1 MIFRL
6 TASRGRANVEK
17 NDLTLFSRQREILHL
32 SLPIIGGMVSQNV
45 LNLVDL
51 WLVSGLGPAALAACG
66 LANFMNF
73 MAVAAI
79 TGLSTAV
86 QATAAR
92 RVGEGRL
99 AEAAVPLN
107 GGLLMSLAVGVP
119 LSAIL
124 IVATPWFFEQM
135 VDDPAVVAEG
145 VPYLQWRLVAVALVG
160 MNFSF
165 RGYWSAVK
173 LTRLYL
179 YTLIW
184 MHALNIVFSWTLIY
198 GKFGFP
204 ALGTAGAGIGTSLSI
219 AVGTATYFWHAG
231 RHARDHGFLHG
242 LPGRAQMRALLKLGL
257 PTCVQ
262 QLLFSGGFTALFWI
276 VAQVGTAELAIANVL
291 VTISLV
297 AVLPGIGFGLAATT
311 LVSQALGR
319 KDPADAHRWAWDVY
333 KVAARLFLVLAVP
346 LLLFPT
352 AVLGVFV
359 DDPALIALGT
369 FPLQLLAVGIVFDG
383 LGLVMMHALLGAG
396 ATGLVMKV
404 SVAFQWLL
412 FLPVAYALGPGFG
425 MGLTAI
431 WIGMTLYRGLQA
443 GVFVV
448 AWERK
453 TWSAIR
459 V

>member
-1 MIFRL
+1 M
-6 TASRGRANVEK
+6 T
-17 NDLTLFSRQREILHL
+17 
-32 SLPIIGGMVSQNV
+32 SQNV
-45 LNLVDL
+45 LNLVDT
-51 WLVSGLGPAALAACG
+51 WLVGGLGAAALAACG
-66 LANFMNF
+66 LANFLNF

-86 QATAAR
+86 QAMAAR

-99 AEAAVPLN
+99 GEAAVPLN
-107 GGLLMSLAVGVP
+107 GGLLVSLAVGVP
-119 LSAIL
+119 LSLLL
-124 IVATPWFFEQM
+124 IAAAPWLFAQL
-135 VDDPAVVAEG
+135 VDDPAVVEEG
-145 VPYLQWRLVAVALVG
+145 VPYLQWRLVAVALIG

-179 YTLIW
+179 YTLVW

-198 GKFGFP
+198 GKFGLP
-204 ALGTAGAGIGTSLSI
+204 ALGTAGAGLGTTLAI
-219 AVGTATYFWHAG
+219 AVGTATYFWHAS
-231 RHARDHGFLHG
+231 RHARGHGFLQA
-242 LPGRAQMRALLKLGL
+242 LPGREQLRGLLKLGL

-276 VAQVGTAELAIANVL
+276 VGQVGTAELAVVNVL
-291 VTISLV
+291 VNVTLL

-319 KDPADAHRWAWDVY
+319 QDPADAHRWAWDVY
-333 KVAARLFLVLAVP
+333 KIGAVLFGAVALP
-346 LLLFPT
+346 MLLLPGP
-352 AVLGVFV
+352 VLQVFLR
-359 DDPALIALGT
+359 DPALVEIGRL
-369 FPLQLLAVGIVFDG
+369 PLQLVGLGILLDG

-396 ATGLVMKV
+396 ATALVMKV
-404 SVAFQWLL
+404 SIGMQWLL
-412 FLPVAYALGPGFG
+412 FLPLAYVLGPLLGL
-425 MGLTAI
+425 GLTSI
-431 WIGMTLYRGLQA
+431 WLGMTLYRALQA

-453 TWSAIR
+453 SWAAIR

>member
-1 MIFRL
+1 MNSPR
-6 TASRGRANVEK
+6 T
-17 NDLTLFSRQREILHL
+17 REILHL
-32 SLPIIGGMVSQNV
+32 SLPIIGGMMSQNV
-45 LNLVDL
+45 LNLVDT
-51 WLVSGLGPAALAACG
+51 WLVGGLGAAALAACG

-86 QATAAR
+86 QAMAAR

-99 AEAAVPLN
+99 AETAIPLN
-107 GGLLMSLAVGVP
+107 GGLLLSLAVGLP
-119 LSAIL
+119 LSLLL
-124 IVATPWFFEQM
+124 IALVPWLFPQL
-135 VDDPAVVAEG
+135 VNDPAVAEQG

-179 YTLIW
+179 YTLLW
-184 MHALNIVFSWTLIY
+184 MHALNILFSWTLIY

-204 ALGTAGAGIGTSLSI
+204 ALGTTGAGIGTSLAI
-219 AVGTATYFWHAG
+219 AAGTATYFWHAS
-231 RHARDHGFLHG
+231 RHAKGHGFLHG
-242 LPGRAQMRALLKLGL
+242 LPSREQIRGLLKLGM
-257 PTCVQ
+257 PTCIQ
-262 QLLFSGGFTALFWI
+262 QLLFSGGFTMLFWI
-276 VAQVGTAELAIANVL
+276 VGQIGTAELAVANVL
-291 VTISLV
+291 VNITLL

-333 KVAARLFLVLAVP
+333 KVAAALFTALALP
-346 LLLFPT
+346 MLLLPAPILEFF
-352 AVLGVFV
+352 LR
-359 DDPALIALGT
+359 DPRLVEIGRL
-369 FPLQLLAVGIVFDG
+369 PLQLVGLGILLDG

-404 SVAFQWLL
+404 SVGFQWLL
-412 FLPVAYALGPGFG
+412 FLPIAYVLGPMLGL
-425 MGLTAI
+425 GLTAV
-431 WIGMTLYRGLQA
+431 WLGMTVYRALQSA
-443 GVFVV
+443 VFMV
-448 AWERK
+448 AWERRSW
-453 TWSAIR
+453 TAIR

>member
-1 MIFRL
+1 MNSPR
-6 TASRGRANVEK
+6 T
-17 NDLTLFSRQREILHL
+17 REILHL
-32 SLPIIGGMVSQNV
+32 SLPIIGGMMSQNV
-45 LNLVDL
+45 LNLVDT
-51 WLVSGLGPAALAACG
+51 WLVGGLGAAALAACG

-86 QATAAR
+86 QAMAAR

-99 AEAAVPLN
+99 AETAIPLN
-107 GGLLMSLAVGVP
+107 GGLLLSLAVGLP
-119 LSAIL
+119 LSLLL
-124 IVATPWFFEQM
+124 IALVPWLFPQL
-135 VDDPAVVAEG
+135 VNDPAVAEQG

-179 YTLIW
+179 YTLLW
-184 MHALNIVFSWTLIY
+184 MHALNILFSWTLIY

-204 ALGTAGAGIGTSLSI
+204 ALGTTGAGIGTSLAI
-219 AVGTATYFWHAG
+219 AAGTATYFWHAS
-231 RHARDHGFLHG
+231 RHAKGHGFLHG
-242 LPGRAQMRALLKLGL
+242 LPSREQIRGLLKLGM
-257 PTCVQ
+257 PTCIQ
-262 QLLFSGGFTALFWI
+262 QLLFSGGFTMLFWI
-276 VAQVGTAELAIANVL
+276 VGQIGTAELAVANVL
-291 VTISLV
+291 VNITLL

-333 KVAARLFLVLAVP
+333 KVAAALFTALALP
-346 LLLFPT
+346 MLLLPAPILEFF
-352 AVLGVFV
+352 LR
-359 DDPALIALGT
+359 DPRLVEIGRL
-369 FPLQLLAVGIVFDG
+369 PLQLVGLGILLDG

-404 SVAFQWLL
+404 SVGFQWLL
-412 FLPVAYALGPGFG
+412 FLPIAYVLGPMLGL
-425 MGLTAI
+425 GLTAV
-431 WIGMTLYRGLQA
+431 WLGMTVYRALQSA
-443 GVFVV
+443 VFTV
-448 AWERK
+448 AWERRSW
-453 TWSAIR
+453 TAIR

>member
-1 MIFRL
+1 M
-6 TASRGRANVEK
+6 T
-17 NDLTLFSRQREILHL
+17 
-32 SLPIIGGMVSQNV
+32 SQNV
-45 LNLVDL
+45 LNLVDT
-51 WLVSGLGPAALAACG
+51 WLVGGLGAAALAACG
-66 LANFMNF
+66 LANFLNF

-86 QATAAR
+86 QAMAAR

-99 AEAAVPLN
+99 GEAAVPLN
-107 GGLLMSLAVGVP
+107 GGLLVSLAVGVP
-119 LSAIL
+119 LSVLL
-124 IVATPWFFEQM
+124 IAAAPSLFSRL

-145 VPYLQWRLVAVALVG
+145 VPYLQWRLVAVALIG

-179 YTLIW
+179 YTLVW

-198 GKFGFP
+198 GKFGLP
-204 ALGTAGAGIGTSLSI
+204 ALGTAGAGLGTTLAI
-219 AVGTATYFWHAG
+219 AVGTATYFWHAS
-231 RHARDHGFLHG
+231 RHARGHGFLQA
-242 LPGRAQMRALLKLGL
+242 LPGREQLRSLLKLGL

-276 VAQVGTAELAIANVL
+276 VGQVGTAELAVVNVL
-291 VTISLV
+291 VNVTLL

-319 KDPADAHRWAWDVY
+319 QDAADAHRWAWDVY
-333 KVAARLFLVLAVP
+333 KIGAVLFGAVALP
-346 LLLFPT
+346 MLLLPGP
-352 AVLGVFV
+352 VLQVFLR
-359 DDPALIALGT
+359 DPALVEIGRL
-369 FPLQLLAVGIVFDG
+369 PLQLVGLGILLDG

-396 ATGLVMKV
+396 ATALVMKV
-404 SVAFQWLL
+404 SIGMQWLL
-412 FLPVAYALGPGFG
+412 FLPLAYVLGPLLGL
-425 MGLTAI
+425 GLTSI
-431 WIGMTLYRGLQA
+431 WLGMTLYRALQA

-453 TWSAIR
+453 SWAAIR

>member
-1 MIFRL
+1 M
-6 TASRGRANVEK
+6 T
-17 NDLTLFSRQREILHL
+17 
-32 SLPIIGGMVSQNV
+32 SQNV
-45 LNLVDL
+45 LNLVDT
-51 WLVSGLGPAALAACG
+51 WLVGGLGAAALAACG
-66 LANFMNF
+66 LANFLNF

-79 TGLSTAV
+79 IGLSTAV
-86 QATAAR
+86 QALAAR

-99 AEAAVPLN
+99 GETAVPLN
-107 GGLLMSLAVGVP
+107 GGLLLSVAVGLP
-119 LSAIL
+119 LSLLL
-124 IVATPWFFEQM
+124 IAAAPWFFPLM
-135 VDDPAVVAEG
+135 VDDPAVAEAG
-145 VPYLQWRLVAVALVG
+145 VPYLQWRLAAVALIG

-179 YTLIW
+179 YTLVW

-231 RHARDHGFLHG
+231 RHARGHGFLHA
-242 LPGRAQMRALLKLGL
+242 LPGREQIRALLKLGM
-257 PTCVQ
+257 PTCIQ

-276 VAQVGTAELAIANVL
+276 VGQVGTAELAVTNVL
-291 VTISLV
+291 VNVTLL

-319 KDPADAHRWAWDVY
+319 QDPADAHRWAWDVY
-333 KVAARLFLVLAVP
+333 KVASRLFLVVAVP
-346 LLLFPT
+346 M
-352 AVLGVFV
+352 VLVPGPVLEVFLR
-359 DDPALIALGT
+359 DPALVAIGRV
-369 FPLQLLAVGIVFDG
+369 PLQLVGLGILIDG

-412 FLPVAYALGPGFG
+412 FLPIAYLLGPALGL
-425 MGLTAI
+425 GLTAV
-431 WIGMTLYRGLQA
+431 WLAMTLYRGLQA

-453 TWSAIR
+453 AWAAIR